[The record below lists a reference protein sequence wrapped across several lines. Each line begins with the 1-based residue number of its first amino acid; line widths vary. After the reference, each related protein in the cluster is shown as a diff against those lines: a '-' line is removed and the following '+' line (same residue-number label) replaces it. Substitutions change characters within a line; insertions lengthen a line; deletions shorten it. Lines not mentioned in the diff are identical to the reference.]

1 MKYPRGLTPI
11 VQRGRELGITI
22 GLWFNPS
29 VQNDFEDWKKDA
41 DILVGLFEKYGIYVF
56 KIDGLTITSKKGE
69 TNLHRLFD
77 DVLQR
82 TGNKV
87 LFNLDATAS
96 RRGGY
101 HSFCSYG
108 NIFLENR
115 YTDWGNYYPYRTLR
129 NLWMLSRYVP
139 AERLQIEFL
148 NKWRNK
154 DKYTAD
160 PFGPENYS
168 FEYLFAITMAAQPL
182 AWMEASGLPDEAFA
196 IKPVIETYR
205 GLQHELHQ
213 GTILPIGDE
222 PSGRSWTGFQS
233 DCGDNGFFIVYRENN
248 DEAVGHLKT
257 WLPEGCRISVKAVTG
272 MGTDF
277 TATAGKGGVID
288 FSLPEKNSY
297 ALYRYEII
305 SHR

>member
-1 MKYPRGLTPI
+1 MKRLSIILFSLI
-11 VQRGRELGITI
+11 V
-22 GLWFNPS
+22 
-29 VQNDFEDWKKDA
+29 
-41 DILVGLFEKYGIYVF
+41 
-56 KIDGLTITSKKGE
+56 
-69 TNLHRLFD
+69 
-77 DVLQR
+77 
-82 TGNKV
+82 
-87 LFNLDATAS
+87 
-96 RRGGY
+96 
-101 HSFCSYG
+101 
-108 NIFLENR
+108 
-115 YTDWGNYYPYRTLR
+115 
-129 NLWMLSRYVP
+129 
-139 AERLQIEFL
+139 
-148 NKWRNK
+148 
-154 DKYTAD
+154 
-160 PFGPENYS
+160 
-168 FEYLFAITMAAQPL
+168 AITMAAQPL

-305 SHR
+305 SHW